1 MDGFKRFLEV
11 LRGGVQI
18 LPPPLFGNS
27 VNSCLEHILSEVL
40 PLLLILSHPAQHQVA
55 EFREVNQAI
64 PANSQG

>member
-11 LRGGVQI
+11 LRGRADSA
-18 LPPPLFGNS
+18 PPLFGNS

-64 PANSQG
+64 PANTQG